1 MDTSN
6 IRQSVSKYVSLE
18 PEEVMFFTSLFIPI
32 QVRQGGFLDEA
43 GEISKGFLYVDSG
56 CLMTFITNKQGND
69 QVVQFSTSGWW
80 TGDLNSFTRQTPATY
95 ATKALADSEV
105 FLLPKNSLDQLL
117 GRIPKFEKYFRI
129 IFQNSLITHQHR
141 LVMAFSATAEERY
154 QEFEEKYPVLEQFV
168 PLKYIASYLGITPEF
183 LSKIRRRRM
192 EK

>member
-18 PEEVMFFTSLFIPI
+18 PEEVLFFTSLFIPI

-95 ATKALADSEV
+95 STKALADSEV

-117 GRIPKFEKYFRI
+117 GSIPKFEKYFRI

>member
-18 PEEVMFFTSLFIPI
+18 PEEVLFFTSLFIPI

>member
-95 ATKALADSEV
+95 STKALADSEV

>member
-18 PEEVMFFTSLFIPI
+18 PEEVLFFTSLFIPI

-95 ATKALADSEV
+95 STKALADSEV

>member
-18 PEEVMFFTSLFIPI
+18 PEEVLFFTSLFIPI

-80 TGDLNSFTRQTPATY
+80 TGDLNSFTQQTPATY
-95 ATKALADSEV
+95 STKALADSEV

>member
-80 TGDLNSFTRQTPATY
+80 TGDLNSFTQQTPATY
-95 ATKALADSEV
+95 STKALADSEV

>member
-6 IRQSVSKYVSLE
+6 IRKSVSKYVSLE

-80 TGDLNSFTRQTPATY
+80 TGDLNSFTQQTPATY
-95 ATKALADSEV
+95 STKALADSEV

>member
-6 IRQSVSKYVSLE
+6 IRQSVLKYVSLE
-18 PEEVMFFTSLFIPI
+18 PEEVLFFTSLFIPI

-80 TGDLNSFTRQTPATY
+80 TGDLNSFTQQTPATY
-95 ATKALADSEV
+95 STKALADSEV

>member
-6 IRQSVSKYVSLE
+6 IRKSVSKYVSLE

-95 ATKALADSEV
+95 STKALADSEV